1 MIFTNWI
8 VIKYY
13 TNIPCDCGQYTRLL
27 NDKEFC
33 FSLIGLYSI
42 FSTLSQSEYTL
53 CVVSIPRV
61 QWVHLAWGI
70 FGPVSIFDYCL
81 FGVSTLSNQRRDF
94 ISSRPIKLQFFFLKF
109 KIFKKCYKFYKFQN
123 FQKFHKIS
131 KFSSYFNIL
140 IFK

>member
-1 MIFTNWI
+1 M
-8 VIKYY
+8 
-13 TNIPCDCGQYTRLL
+13 
-27 NDKEFC
+27 EF
-33 FSLIGLYSI
+33 FKLFNSI
-42 FSTLSQSEYTL
+42 FNKIGYN
-53 CVVSIPRV
+53 
-61 QWVHLAWGI
+61 
-70 FGPVSIFDYCL
+70 CL

-94 ISSRPIKLQFFFLKF
+94 ISSRPIKLQKKGQFFFFKVQNLLRKCWLGQSAKSKIPYHLIILYIDNNHMEYLYNKFFFLKF